1 MPISPRAVYSNP
13 DMWNTFG
20 HSYLQFTGGSV
31 DQTGRFDAIFRA
43 MLDIEYTNW
52 RNRAVSGAQL
62 ILEGR
67 KLGGFGRVFQECG
80 KNTGRGAPYTADGG
94 ALLMCYGIND
104 LGGNGTGPSTFTA
117 LRTNFIHTMRACIS
131 LWRAAR
137 VWDNTSASGIAYG
150 AGFTQVNGTSNWSFG
165 SSTHA
170 ATALTNANF
179 TITLPSDYA
188 GEPVVICFDSQS
200 TNGGTVTFGGTAGVT
215 GTFSVSNINN
225 VLFNHSKAVKRITNL
240 TAANAGQT
248 ITVTVTQ
255 LDSGGTVAFDC
266 WWLEAKAA
274 PPIIVCNVARLPANG
289 YAIYTN
295 WTGTE
300 AAKDAEVVALNGD
313 INALVAEFDAMVQ
326 VADIDSAL
334 NKTSAY
340 FWDGLHPNELGSA
353 KCADAC
359 MTALRRMSPTTEHGI
374 AVNFN
379 VPSPRQGAVIRNRIT
394 GIWYAPE
401 HTSQGTAGVMTVQ
414 TQYWLP
420 WIVSQGRERY
430 IQIGIPVTT
439 GGTTGDTIRWG
450 IYDDV
455 GWLGYPQNLVTE
467 VTSAGVFTIPPTA
480 GVIAASPTSGT
491 GSLNITLDPGLY
503 WLSIKCITHPGTQA
517 VAKLNGP
524 SAFQLPNVNQTTG
537 LVLLGCG
544 YQLASQGTGALAD
557 VAPALTPAN
566 VANNMPALM
575 LKLF

>member
-1 MPISPRAVYSNP
+1 
-13 DMWNTFG
+13 MWNTAG
-20 HSYLQFTGGSV
+20 HSYLAFTGGSV

-62 ILEGR
+62 ILQGR
-67 KLGGFGRVFQECG
+67 KLGGFGRLFQECG

-104 LGGNGTGPSTFTA
+104 LGGNGTGPSTFAA

-137 VWDNTSASGIAYG
+137 VWDNTAASGIAYG
-150 AGFTQVNGTSNWSFG
+150 AGFTQVNGTSEWSLG
-165 SSTHA
+165 NSTHT
-170 ATALTNANF
+170 ATALTNANL
-179 TITLPSDYA
+179 TITLPADYA
-188 GEPVVICFDSQS
+188 GEVVAVCFDGQS

-225 VLFNHSKAVKRITNL
+225 VLFNHSKCVRRITNL
-240 TAANAGQT
+240 TSANAGQT
-248 ITVTVTQ
+248 ITVTVTA
-255 LDSGGTVAFDC
+255 LDAGGSVSFDA

-274 PPIIVCNVARLPANG
+274 PPIIVCNVARLTATG
-289 YAIYTN
+289 YAIYSN
-295 WTGTE
+295 WTGSE
-300 AAKDAEVVALNGD
+300 AAKDQEVLDLNSDIVAL
-313 INALVAEFDAMVQ
+313 AAEFDAMVQ
-326 VADIDSAL
+326 IADLDGAI
-334 NKTSAY
+334 NKNAAY
-340 FWDGLHPNELGSA
+340 LWDGLHPNELGA
-353 KCADAC
+353 ARCADAC
-359 MTALRRMSPTTEHGI
+359 MTALRRMTPTTEYGI
-374 AVNFN
+374 AANFN
-379 VPSPRQGAVIRNRIT
+379 PPSPRQGAVIRNRIT

-420 WIVSQGRERY
+420 WIISQGRERY

-455 GWLGYPQNLVTE
+455 GWLGYPQTLVTE
-467 VTSAGVFTIPPTA
+467 VTSGGVFTIPPTA
-480 GVIAASPTSGT
+480 GVIAASPTGGA

-566 VANNMPALM
+566 VANGMPALM

>member
-1 MPISPRAVYSNP
+1 MGVFPRTVFSNP

-62 ILEGR
+62 ILQGR
-67 KLGGFGRVFQECG
+67 KLGGFGRVFQENG

-137 VWDNTSASGIAYG
+137 VWDDTAASGIAYG
-150 AGFTQVNGTSNWSFG
+150 AGFTQVNGTSDWSFG
-165 SSTHA
+165 NSTRS
-170 ATALTNANF
+170 ATALTNANL
-179 TITLPSDYA
+179 TITLPADYA
-188 GEPVVICFDSQS
+188 GEVVAICFDGQS

-225 VLFNHSKAVKRITNL
+225 VLFNHSKTVKRITNL

-248 ITVTVTQ
+248 ITVTVTS
-255 LDSGGTVAFDC
+255 LDSGGSVSFDC

-274 PPIIVCNVARLPANG
+274 PPIIVCNVARLPTSG
-289 YAIYTN
+289 YAIYSN

-300 AAKDAEVVALNGD
+300 SAKDQEVLDLNAD
-313 INALVAEFDAMVQ
+313 ITALVGEFDAMVQ

-340 FWDGLHPNELGSA
+340 FWDGLHPNELGAA

-359 MTALRRMSPTTEHGI
+359 MTALRRMSPTTDYGI
-374 AVNFN
+374 AANFN
-379 VPSPRQGAVIRNRIT
+379 VPSPRQGGIVRPRISGNYYT
-394 GIWYAPE
+394 AEYRAN
-401 HTSQGTAGVMTVQ
+401 GTNYTPVAGHM
-414 TQYWLP
+414 WAIP
-420 WIVSQGRERY
+420 FSISQGRERY
-430 IQIGIPVTT
+430 IRMCMRLAA
-439 GGTTGDTIRWG
+439 GGTAAGTIRWG

-455 GWLGYPQNLVTE
+455 GWTGYPQCLVSELTTGGALSLGTTTGQ
-467 VTSAGVFTIPPTA
+467 VQSPAIPDAG
-480 GVIAASPTSGT
+480 SM
-491 GSLNITLDPGLY
+491 NITLDPGLY
-503 WLSIKCITHPGTQA
+503 WLCLKVITIGTGQTYETLA
-517 VAKLNGP
+517 GP
-524 SAFQLPNVNQTTG
+524 MPFFMPNLTTAGARQTPAGWRLTG
-537 LVLLGCG
+537 
-544 YQLASQGTGALAD
+544 QGTTALAD
-557 VAPALTPAN
+557 VFPSGAALVDNAPL
-566 VANNMPALM
+566 VGMQ
-575 LKLF
+575 LF